1 MIKLIKS
8 LFIGDTEDYEHL
20 EFGSHHRY
28 EGGRWVEIVGK
39 HSRVHYKKKVR
50 KTKKAK
56 KITMQDIMSDD
67 IIDVEVV
74 QERIP
79 SKKIAELLLLKGGF

>member
-1 MIKLIKS
+1 MTNFIKS
-8 LFIGDTEDYEHL
+8 LFTGDKETYEEL
-20 EFGSHHRY
+20 EYGSHHRY
-28 EGGRWVEIVGK
+28 EGGKWVKIVGE

-50 KTKKAK
+50 KAKKTK
-56 KITMQDIMSDD
+56 KITMQDTMSDD